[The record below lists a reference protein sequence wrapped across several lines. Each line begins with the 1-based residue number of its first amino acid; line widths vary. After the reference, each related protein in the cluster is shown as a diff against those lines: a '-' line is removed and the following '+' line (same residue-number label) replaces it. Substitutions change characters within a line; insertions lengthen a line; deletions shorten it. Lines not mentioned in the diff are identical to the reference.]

1 MGAVLTLAPARP
13 REKGALTASWPPGF
27 TAVPAALRQPAASP
41 GLGAAAGARAALSAP
56 LTPLAPLHRQ
66 RGRRG
71 ERRRGQPAGAVGRLP
86 SAPRRPLPSSAQAAA
101 AAASPRRAFTA
112 VSGQGGGATLLARF
126 ARTPLPA
133 RQRHRRVKRAGP
145 HRQAG
150 GAGQGQAAPPQPRGA
165 ASAERSGGG
174 GERVGVSGLPRREAS
189 LAAFP
194 EHLQCQ
200 DQG

>member
-86 SAPRRPLPSSAQAAA
+86 SAPRRPLRPVRRP
-101 AAASPRRAFTA
+101 PRPP
-112 VSGQGGGATLLARF
+112 
-126 ARTPLPA
+126 PLPA
-133 RQRHRRVKRAGP
+133 
-145 HRQAG
+145 
-150 GAGQGQAAPPQPRGA
+150 APSPLCRGKEEA
-165 ASAERSGGG
+165 PLSWPALHVAEREYSLPWVRWKHEADTESGH
-174 GERVGVSGLPRREAS
+174 RGL
-189 LAAFP
+189 
-194 EHLQCQ
+194 
-200 DQG
+200 